1 VRFLHITNGDH
12 AGDLLKASGIGG
24 DVLPWRDPMH
34 HGPFPADLDLDAVSD
49 VRARYLAG
57 EHDPG
62 AIQQDFRQRNDTLR
76 SVGDYDEVVLWF
88 EHDLLDQL
96 QLLQL
101 LDWFTAA
108 DRGSAQLTMICI
120 DRFPNVVPFR
130 GLGQLTA
137 AQIGSLLPARL
148 PVTAD
153 QLATARAGWAA
164 FRAADPTTLLHFL
177 GGDLTAL
184 PFLRAAL
191 ERHLQE
197 YPWSSD
203 GLTRT
208 ERQVMSIVS
217 AGVAAPGRIF
227 GANMEQ
233 ETALFEGDL
242 GTFQHIAEL
251 SRGSRPLLHSTPH
264 GTFHAPGDGGL
275 SHDEF
280 VAQRVSLTRDGEL
293 VLNGETDAWEIVRRD
308 HWLGGVHLQTGHT
321 MWMWDANAATLRRH
335 D

>member
-12 AGDLLKASGIGG
+12 AADLLRSSGIGG
-24 DVLPWRDPMH
+24 DVLAWRDPMH
-34 HGPFPADLDLDAVSD
+34 HGPFPAELDLDAVSE

-57 EHDPG
+57 EHDPA
-62 AIQQDFRQRNDTLR
+62 AIQADFRQRNDTLR
-76 SVGDYDEVVLWF
+76 SAGRYDEVILWF

-101 LDWFTAA
+101 LDWFTTAE
-108 DRGSAQLTMICI
+108 RGSALLTVICI
-120 DRFPNVVPFR
+120 DRFPSVVPFR

-137 AQIGSLLPARL
+137 AQIGSLLPTRL
-148 PVTAD
+148 PVTAE

-164 FRAADPTTLLHFL
+164 FRAADPATLLHFL

-191 ERHLQE
+191 QRHLQE

-203 GLTRT
+203 GLSRT

-217 AGVAAPGRIF
+217 AGVTAPRRIF
-227 GANMEQ
+227 AANMEQ
-233 ETALFEGDL
+233 ENALFEGDL
-242 GTFQHIAEL
+242 RTFQHIAEL

-264 GTFHAPGDGGL
+264 GIFRAPGEGGL
-275 SHDEF
+275 SYDEC
-280 VAQRVSLTRDGEL
+280 VAQRVSLTRNGEL
-293 VLNGETDAWEIVRRD
+293 VLNGETDAWDIIRRD
-308 HWLGGVHLQTGHT
+308 HWLGGVHLQTEHS
-321 MWMWDANAATLRRH
+321 MWMWDADAATLRRR